1 MSGGEGDGVR
11 AFAKL
16 RLFLHGAAVAVARA
30 TAVARPRSRKGA
42 TRTSTAIIVID
53 TAERQRRALRRN
65 RLLATALLLAAA
77 ATFFAT
83 YLLPRPGFWV
93 LLLRA
98 GAEAAV
104 VGGLADWFAVT
115 ALFRHPLGLPI
126 PRTAIIPKSKDRIG
140 EGLGDFVERNFLAPD
155 IIAAKL
161 REIEPAR
168 HVAEWLAM
176 QENARRVADHIAAVL
191 PYAIRSLDDAEV
203 RDFVVRSFGEQLRE
217 IDLAPVLGRTIAI
230 ITSSGQYDVLFD
242 RLLDAAHD
250 MVAAHEDRIYAMVAE
265 RSRWWI
271 PKPVDRRIA
280 QAVLQSIEELLSEL
294 RLPDSKARDE
304 LRRTVAGLAENL
316 VASPEQRRRFN
327 EAKDRL
333 LDHPEVQAWLARI
346 WDDLRQLFLDDLAA
360 PSSRTREAVHTAI
373 LSFGRTLAADRH
385 MQARLETTLEQV
397 ALAAVP
403 WRGRIGALIAEVVR
417 SWDAR
422 TVARR
427 LELAIG
433 SDLQYIR
440 MTGTLVGACV
450 GCALYLLS
458 CYLF

>member
-1 MSGGEGDGVR
+1 VR
-11 AFAKL
+11 YHHVPLSLSQPPSA
-16 RLFLHGAAVAVARA
+16 
-30 TAVARPRSRKGA
+30 
-42 TRTSTAIIVID
+42 AIIVID

-65 RLLATALLLAAA
+65 RLLATALLLVAAA
-77 ATFFAT
+77 IFFAT
-83 YLLPRPGFWV
+83 HLLPQPGFWV

-161 REIEPAR
+161 RELAPAR
-168 HVAEWLAM
+168 HLAEWLAVP
-176 QENARRVADHIAAVL
+176 ENARRVADQIAAML

-217 IDLAPVLGRTIAI
+217 IDLAPVLGRIIALV
-230 ITSSGQYDVLFD
+230 TSSGQYDVLFD
-242 RLLDAAHD
+242 RLLDAAQAL
-250 MVAAHEDRIYAMVAE
+250 VAANEDRVYAMVEE

-271 PKPVDRRIA
+271 PKPIDRRIA
-280 QAVLQSIEELLSEL
+280 KAVLQSIEELLGEL
-294 RLPDSKARDE
+294 RQPEGKARDE
-304 LRRTVAGLAENL
+304 LRRAIAGLADSL
-316 VASPEQRRRFN
+316 IASPEQRRRFN

-333 LDHPEVQAWLARI
+333 LDHPEVQAWLARL
-346 WDDLRQLFLDDLAA
+346 WDDLRRIFVDDLAA
-360 PSSRTREAVHTAI
+360 PSSRTREAIYTGI

-385 MQARLETTLEQV
+385 MQTRLETTVEQI

-417 SWDAR
+417 GWDPR
-422 TVARR
+422 TVAERV
-427 LELAIG
+427 ELAIG

-458 CYLF
+458 YYLF

>member
-1 MSGGEGDGVR
+1 
-11 AFAKL
+11 
-16 RLFLHGAAVAVARA
+16 
-30 TAVARPRSRKGA
+30 
-42 TRTSTAIIVID
+42 
-53 TAERQRRALRRN
+53 
-65 RLLATALLLAAA
+65 
-77 ATFFAT
+77 
-83 YLLPRPGFWV
+83 V

-161 REIEPAR
+161 REIAPAR
-168 HVAEWLAM
+168 HLAEWLAVP
-176 QENARRVADHIAAVL
+176 ENARRVADQIAAML

-217 IDLAPVLGRTIAI
+217 IDLAPILGRAIAI

-242 RLLDAAHD
+242 RLLDALQAL
-250 MVAAHEDRIYAMVAE
+250 VAANEDRVYAMVEE

-280 QAVLQSIEELLSEL
+280 TAILQSVDEVLGEL
-294 RLPDSKARDE
+294 RLPGSTARDE
-304 LRRTVAGLAENL
+304 MRRAVAGLADSL
-316 VASPEQRRRFN
+316 VDSPEQRRRFN

-346 WDDLRQLFLDDLAA
+346 WDDLRRIFVDDLAA
-360 PSSRTREAVHTAI
+360 PSSRTREAVYTGI

-385 MQARLETTLEQV
+385 MQTRLETTLEQV

-417 SWDAR
+417 GWDPR

-427 LELAIG
+427 VELAIG

-458 CYLF
+458 YYLF

>member
-1 MSGGEGDGVR
+1 MPEPPSPV
-11 AFAKL
+11 L
-16 RLFLHGAAVAVARA
+16 L
-30 TAVARPRSRKGA
+30 
-42 TRTSTAIIVID
+42 VID
-53 TAERQRRALRRN
+53 AADRQRRALQRN

-77 ATFFAT
+77 AGFFAT
-83 YLLPRPGFWV
+83 HLVKGPSFWV

-98 GAEAAV
+98 ATEAAV

-161 REIEPAR
+161 REMEPAR
-168 HVAEWLAM
+168 RFAEWLALPD
-176 QENARRVADHIAAVL
+176 NARRVADQIAALL
-191 PYAIRSLDDAEV
+191 PYAVRSLDDAEV
-203 RDFVVRSFGEQLRE
+203 RAFVVRSFGEQLRE
-217 IDLAPVLGRTIAI
+217 IDVAPVLGRLIEV
-230 ITSSGQYDVLFD
+230 ITTSGQYDVLFD
-242 RLLDAAHD
+242 RLLDAAQA
-250 MVAAHEDRIYAMVAE
+250 MVAANEDRVYAMVEE

-271 PKPVDRRIA
+271 PKPIDRRIA
-280 QAVLQSIEELLSEL
+280 KAVLQSIEELLGEL
-294 RLPDSKARDE
+294 RQRDGTAREE
-304 LRRTVAGLAENL
+304 LRRAVAGLAENL

-333 LDHPEVQAWLARI
+333 LEHPEVQAWLARI
-346 WDDLRQLFLDDLAA
+346 WDDLRRIVVDDLAS
-360 PSSRTREAVHTAI
+360 PSSRTRDALYTAL

-385 MQARLETTLEQV
+385 MQTRLETMLEQV

-403 WRGRIGALIAEVVR
+403 WRGQIGALIAEVVR
-417 SWDAR
+417 GWDPR
-422 TVARR
+422 TVSER

-458 CYLF
+458 YYLF